1 MRTYTLIAMLVL
13 AMPVTAQQ
21 TSQQLTGHILSAESH
36 SSRKSV
42 QRYTEIQVG
51 NLVYACSGMHKQI
64 QAGKDYSVTIET
76 DKHGAANKLT
86 VTVGE
91 KSYTYRIIETREVK
105 SD

>member
-1 MRTYTLIAMLVL
+1 MRTYTLIAMLIL
-13 AMPVTAQQ
+13 AMPGTTQQ
-21 TSQQLTGHILSAESH
+21 TSQQLTGHILRAESK
-36 SSRKSV
+36 SSRKFAE
-42 QRYTEIQVG
+42 RYTEIQVG

-64 QAGKDYSVTIET
+64 QPGKDYSVTIET